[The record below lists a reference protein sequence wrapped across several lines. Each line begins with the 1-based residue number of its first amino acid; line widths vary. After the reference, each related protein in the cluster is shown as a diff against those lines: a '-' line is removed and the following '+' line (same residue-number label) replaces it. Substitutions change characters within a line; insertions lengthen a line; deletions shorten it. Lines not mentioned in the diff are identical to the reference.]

1 MHGVVCP
8 FSFRAIISVVVARAR
23 VSFRL
28 VPLKRSQFLAKFGHQ
43 IVNREEHPLLVGV
56 ILFVFLLLNAM
67 HRRGIQP
74 LPLLQRLRVNVND
87 HVPNPHQFSSLFS
100 FSRGNP
106 LLARAT
112 PPAMTPALPLRQRH
126 LLRLERRPNELVFRR
141 GMRPKDAPNDGEP
154 PGDPPFQ
161 IAPFAFAGRDA
172 VDLAAQFRHVVLER
186 AQGPAEAVVEVDDFD
201 EGAVS
206 EEVFGAAGG
215 FAGDG
220 FGGGRVVVAV
230 VVALVALVVCVG
242 VVGGRMLGG

>member
-1 MHGVVCP
+1 
-8 FSFRAIISVVVARAR
+8 
-23 VSFRL
+23 
-28 VPLKRSQFLAKFGHQ
+28 
-43 IVNREEHPLLVGV
+43 
-56 ILFVFLLLNAM
+56 
-67 HRRGIQP
+67 
-74 LPLLQRLRVNVND
+74 
-87 HVPNPHQFSSLFS
+87 
-100 FSRGNP
+100 
-106 LLARAT
+106 
-112 PPAMTPALPLRQRH
+112 MTPALPLRQRH

-161 IAPFAFAGRDA
+161 IVPFAFAGRDA

-230 VVALVALVVCVG
+230 VVALVALVVLAARPFFSRTVMPVSRKVAVTRLLVALASKGTMEVTSLSSAGRLKSPQGMSRSWARVVMLEGARKVHSTDVTEEVMEALQDWSSRKSWEADWRVRSLAWTVG
-242 VVGGRMLGG
+242 EK